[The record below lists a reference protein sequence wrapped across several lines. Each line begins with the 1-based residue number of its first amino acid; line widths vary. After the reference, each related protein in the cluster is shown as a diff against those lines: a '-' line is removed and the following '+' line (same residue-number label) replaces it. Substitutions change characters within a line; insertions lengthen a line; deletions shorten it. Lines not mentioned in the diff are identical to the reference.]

1 MPNLGGE
8 KPPCLP
14 SSRDESTLL
23 LNPRLL
29 HLHRH
34 WRKGSVCSP
43 RAAPRLAQQLLPVMR
58 FAEANRPPPAAVAPS
73 VPTAWSLPSADELK
87 ARIRGPTKG
96 GRRSRPHDGSAARVR
111 LLAAA
116 AALAASAARAV
127 GRSTASA
134 AAADAAAATPPVP
147 LGGFDPSQQ
156 QCPPDARSL
165 YGIRLECP
173 WCAHPTPMPG
183 PDVRPS
189 KLAIGCGARPAST
202 SRARIRSLIALTAS
216 PQPAALA
223 LPPSAFSPTLPPS
236 ALAQLP
242 TPTPDPDQVL
252 AQLSTRAAAAYL
264 RHGARTAHDNERH
277 DAPPDTPAE
286 QPL

>member
-1 MPNLGGE
+1 MPSLGGE

-14 SSRDESTLL
+14 SSRDESALL

-87 ARIRGPTKG
+87 ARIRGSTN
-96 GRRSRPHDGSAARVR
+96 RPHDGSAGRVR
-111 LLAAA
+111 LLAVAA
-116 AALAASAARAV
+116 AVAASAARAV

-134 AAADAAAATPPVP
+134 AAADDATATPPVP

-156 QCPPDARSL
+156 QCPPDARNL
-165 YGIRLECP
+165 HGIRLECP
-173 WCAHPTPMPG
+173 WCAHPTPKPG

-189 KLAIGCGARPAST
+189 KLAIDCGAA
-202 SRARIRSLIALTAS
+202 ARDPPPPRGPESEAC
-216 PQPAALA
+216 
-223 LPPSAFSPTLPPS
+223 LP
-236 ALAQLP
+236 
-242 TPTPDPDQVL
+242 
-252 AQLSTRAAAAYL
+252 
-264 RHGARTAHDNERH
+264 
-277 DAPPDTPAE
+277 
-286 QPL
+286 